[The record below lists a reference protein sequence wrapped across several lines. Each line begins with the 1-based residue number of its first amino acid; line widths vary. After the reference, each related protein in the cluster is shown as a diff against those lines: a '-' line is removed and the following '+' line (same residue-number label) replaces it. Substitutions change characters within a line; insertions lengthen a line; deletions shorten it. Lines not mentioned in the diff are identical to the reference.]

1 MPPRIVTKGL
11 DEEVVEVAVPHE
23 RAGHRFV
30 EHVAALLS
38 PEHLLLHHGRRFSI
52 LIVSLNKPNRT
63 RF

>member
-30 EHVAALLS
+30 EHVAELLS

-52 LIVSLNKPNRT
+52 SNVSLN
-63 RF
+63 